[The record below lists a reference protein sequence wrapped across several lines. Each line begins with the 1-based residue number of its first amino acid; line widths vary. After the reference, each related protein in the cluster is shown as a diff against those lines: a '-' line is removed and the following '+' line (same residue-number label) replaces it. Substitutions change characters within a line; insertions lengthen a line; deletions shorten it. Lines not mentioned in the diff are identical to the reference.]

1 MEGDFFITEYMSRE
15 REELKCTIKK
25 LYSDFIV
32 NEITSNGIVLG
43 IVTLQYL
50 FWFLVTVLWSA
61 NISLPCTMETVV
73 ESNEIRNSWTN
84 INDIR
89 APETVTQELVAKI
102 DSLLNNGINVV
113 EIPTEGMDKQKR
125 TVIHDWIRNRYNG
138 LLDSQ
143 TVTNAIQVL
152 VLDKRSRFAS
162 GQDVF
167 NFQYYF
173 YYRKRRIWPANR
185 PDYVHFTLCK
195 ENKDTHYAL
204 SVISKFLGIKNSSF
218 GICGTKD
225 RRALTTQR
233 VSLYRCE
240 IERLRKLNAKLRGI
254 RLTDFTSSSKPCKLG
269 DLWGNRFKIILRDV
283 HPFSE
288 TDLISRIED
297 FKTNGFINYFGTQRF
312 GSCAFNTAEIG
323 IAILKR
329 QWEVALKSILKPRNT
344 YGSIRDALDEW
355 NKSGSASDALKK
367 LTGSQA
373 YATIEGQLLSSLS
386 KNQCNYY
393 DAMLKLARNTRSL
406 YIHAY
411 QSLLW
416 NKVVT
421 RRVKIRGFHAIAG
434 DLNVEGKKIKD
445 FENEEVALPLISTSV
460 ELPDNEVR
468 SWYEEIMAEDGVTV
482 AMFKAL
488 EKQVYKDWAIGSVMR
503 PLISKPQSVKY
514 KMLTYAEAKTKL
526 QADFEGNIDSESIGT
541 GNFHGV
547 ALEFSLPSGSYATVA
562 LREITRCDMSKLAQ
576 MSMNQG
582 EKDFTECV

>member
-32 NEITSNGIVLG
+32 NEITPSGIVLD
-43 IVTLQYL
+43 
-50 FWFLVTVLWSA
+50 
-61 NISLPCTMETVV
+61 ISLPGTMETAV

-152 VLDKRSRFAS
+152 VLDKGS
-162 GQDVF
+162 
-167 NFQYYF
+167 
-173 YYRKRRIWPANR
+173 RKRRIWPANR

-367 LTGSQA
+367 LTGNQA

-421 RRVKIRGFHAIAG
+421 RRVKSRGFHAIAG

-488 EKQVYKDWAIGSVMR
+488 EKDWAIGNVMR

>member
-32 NEITSNGIVLG
+32 NEITSNGIVLD
-43 IVTLQYL
+43 
-50 FWFLVTVLWSA
+50 
-61 NISLPCTMETVV
+61 ISLPCTMETVV

-152 VLDKRSRFAS
+152 VLDKRS
-162 GQDVF
+162 
-167 NFQYYF
+167 
-173 YYRKRRIWPANR
+173 RKRRIWPANR

-488 EKQVYKDWAIGSVMR
+488 EKDWAIGSVMR

>member
-1 MEGDFFITEYMSRE
+1 MFEMEGDFFITEYMSRE

-32 NEITSNGIVLG
+32 NEITPSGIVLD
-43 IVTLQYL
+43 
-50 FWFLVTVLWSA
+50 
-61 NISLPCTMETVV
+61 ISLPGTMETAV

-152 VLDKRSRFAS
+152 VLDKGS
-162 GQDVF
+162 
-167 NFQYYF
+167 
-173 YYRKRRIWPANR
+173 RKRRIWPANR

-344 YGSIRDALDEW
+344 YGRSLFRSIRDALDEW

-367 LTGSQA
+367 LTGNQA

-421 RRVKIRGFHAIAG
+421 RRVKSRGFHAIAG

-488 EKQVYKDWAIGSVMR
+488 EKQVYNNYIFSRDWAIGNVMR
-503 PLISKPQSVKY
+503 PLISKP
-514 KMLTYAEAKTKL
+514 
-526 QADFEGNIDSESIGT
+526 
-541 GNFHGV
+541 
-547 ALEFSLPSGSYATVA
+547 
-562 LREITRCDMSKLAQ
+562 
-576 MSMNQG
+576 
-582 EKDFTECV
+582 

>member
-1 MEGDFFITEYMSRE
+1 MIVEKYVKLIAVDRKMEGDFFITEYMSCE

-32 NEITSNGIVLG
+32 NEITPNGIVLD
-43 IVTLQYL
+43 
-50 FWFLVTVLWSA
+50 
-61 NISLPCTMETVV
+61 ISLPCTMETAV
-73 ESNEIRNSWTN
+73 ENNEIRNSWTN

-102 DSLLNNGINVV
+102 DSLLNNGISVV
-113 EIPTEGMDKQKR
+113 EIPTEVDANISTYHDDQRVNRISVLFLGMDKQKR

-143 TVTNAIQVL
+143 TVANAIQVL
-152 VLDKRSRFAS
+152 VSDNRPK
-162 GQDVF
+162 
-167 NFQYYF
+167 
-173 YYRKRRIWPANR
+173 KRRTWPVNR

-297 FKTNGFINYFGTQRF
+297 FKANGFINYFGTQRF

-323 IAILKR
+323 IAILKK

-393 DAMLKLARNTRSL
+393 DAVLKLARNTRSL

-421 RRVKIRGFHAIAG
+421 RRVKSRGFHAIAG

-445 FENEEVALPLISTSV
+445 FENEEVALPLISRSV

-468 SWYEEIMAEDGVTV
+468 NWYEEIMAEDGVTV
-482 AMFKAL
+482 AMFEA
-488 EKQVYKDWAIGSVMR
+488 DWAIGTVMR

-514 KMLTYAEAKTKL
+514 KILTYAEAKTKL

-541 GNFHGV
+541 GNFHAV

-576 MSMNQG
+576 MSMNQS